1 MDETKTRD
9 NDARSISY
17 LIRDCYKIAKDHGWW
32 DDSSAPI
39 NFPEKLALIHSEVSE
54 ALEEYRNPEHPI
66 GELYFVGDN
75 KKPEGVPAELAD
87 VLIRIFDLCGH
98 YGIDLENAVYQKM
111 LYNTS
116 RPFRHGGKRA

>member
-1 MDETKTRD
+1 MDESKD
-9 NDARSISY
+9 INDKSLSC
-17 LIRDCYKIAKDHGWW
+17 LVVECYGIAKDHGWW

-54 ALEEYRNPEHPI
+54 ALEEYRNAKHPI
-66 GELYFVGDN
+66 GELYFSGDD

-98 YGIDLENAVYQKM
+98 YGIDLEDAVDKKM
-111 LYNTS
+111 RYNNT